1 MEIIKITKSIVDK
14 LPYPA
19 TGQVFYRDKGLQG
32 FGLYVGAKSKTYF
45 AEKRVNGKTVRHKLG
60 KHGDITTEI
69 ARNLAKAAI
78 GNMAQ
83 GINPNQNKKALKSQ
97 NITLKN
103 AYLDYKNEKKNLKP
117 KTLYDYDRVME
128 IVFKSWQG
136 KQLTQI
142 SKEMVA
148 KKYKKLGEGN
158 GKAYA
163 NLSMRL
169 LRALFNFAR
178 WQYEDSQG
186 KPIIFENPVNRI
198 SKTGGWYKIKR
209 RESIIKPAQLADWY
223 EAVSDLPNQTPR
235 DYLIFLLFTGMRRQ
249 EAAQLKWD
257 QIDEK
262 SKTLTI
268 PDTKNNQP
276 LTLPLAGFTLA
287 LIKSRKKDSINEF
300 VFSGTG
306 KAGHIIEPR
315 SAIKYVAEASGVSFM
330 IHDLRR
336 TYITIASGL
345 VMAYELKQLVNHK
358 NPADVTAGYIVP
370 DVEQLRGAVNKIA
383 DRLEFLL
390 GLKEPA
396 KITKL
401 QSS

>member
-97 NITLKN
+97 NVTLKN

-117 KTLYDYDRVME
+117 KTLYDYDRIME
-128 IVFKSWQG
+128 AVFKGWQG

-169 LRALFNFAR
+169 LRAIFNFAR

-223 EAVSDLPNQTPR
+223 KAMTDLPNQTPR

-249 EAAQLKWD
+249 EAAQLKWN

-276 LTLPLAGFTLA
+276 LTLPLAGFTLG

-300 VFSGTG
+300 VFPGTG

-315 SAIKYVAEASGVSFM
+315 SAIKYVSDASGVPFM

-358 NPADVTAGYIVP
+358 NSADVTAGYIVP

-383 DRLEFLL
+383 DRLKFLL
-390 GLKEPA
+390 GLKEQA
-396 KITKL
+396 KIIKF